1 MIGGQKVLFRHDD
14 RPIGKYTA
22 EIMSLQYDEALDES
36 NPWHEE
42 ARHSITV
49 IADKVLFKRPIKL
62 IFAHL
67 GLSTDLSAGTM
78 GEPNIVDERAILF
91 KEALQDVWV
100 KNARLYFQP
109 PHSKPEVMKRVFLDA
124 MHALSGVY
132 PDTRAR

>member
-1 MIGGQKVLFRHDD
+1 MKLRLDE
-14 RPIGKYTA
+14 RPIEYTA
-22 EIMSLQYDEALDES
+22 AMMSKQYDEAVGED

-42 ARHSITV
+42 AKNSQSA

-78 GEPNIVDERAILF
+78 GEPNIVDERAFLL
-91 KEALQDVWV
+91 KDALENVWV

-109 PHSKPEVMKRVFLDA
+109 PYSRKELMKRMYLDA
-124 MHALSGVY
+124 WHAWSGKY